1 MSHQSVKGFEILNPS
16 LYQAGRTLS
25 IREPPPD
32 SADGKPPPP
41 LPRRLRSLLLAC
53 EEHIN
58 FVERFFLLI
67 TAASFTP
74 LTRKEEFVESF
85 VGGWTDELLQELQ
98 QLSQNVDACEPSQP
112 ELQSFPLAFMTKF
125 VSFVVDKAVLAGFK
139 KPNEADKC
147 LKPFLQKWE
156 KSGKSAGTSSISD
169 LNTVE
174 KRRRSSRKLF
184 QYDGWYTEND
194 IEAIKQQFG
203 SKPATYRLH
212 NHAIYK
218 LLDPNNLTPMLLW
231 PMLWPLCDTFE
242 LYPVVGGTERQKR
255 LRELHQNATAEIQA
269 MKPTADNP
277 TGKNEDHPEGRNY
290 VDCAIFTTEAIE
302 YLRSEV
308 LAGQWP
314 FNLFGST
321 IDMKRGD
328 PSLLNLI
335 GQDMEYLPDD
345 LDLPGLALSYS
356 SGPVEVKVSKLT

>member
-58 FVERFFLLI
+58 FVEKFFLLI

-74 LTRKEEFVESF
+74 LTRKEEFVKSF
-85 VGGWTDELLQELQ
+85 VGGWTDELMQQLQ
-98 QLSQNVDACEPSQP
+98 QLSQNVDASEPSQP

-125 VSFVVDKAVLAGFK
+125 VSFVVDKAVLAGFE

-147 LKPFLQKWE
+147 LKPFLQNWE

-184 QYDGWYTEND
+184 QYDGWYTESD
-194 IEAIKQQFG
+194 IEAIKQQLG
-203 SKPATYRLH
+203 SKPATCRLH
-212 NHAIYK
+212 DHAIYK
-218 LLDPNNLTPMLLW
+218 LLDPNNLTPILLW
-231 PMLWPLCDTFE
+231 PVLWPLCDTFE
-242 LYPVVGGTERQKR
+242 LYPVVGGTETQKR

-277 TGKNEDHPEGRNY
+277 TGRNEDHPEGRNY
-290 VDCAIFTTEAIE
+290 ADCAIFTTEAIE
-302 YLRSEV
+302 YLRSGV
-308 LAGQWP
+308 ATAQSP
-314 FNLFGST
+314 FDLFGST

-335 GQDMEYLPDD
+335 GQDMGHLPDD
-345 LDLPGLALSYS
+345 LDLPGLALST
-356 SGPVEVKVSKLT
+356 VAKEQRA